1 MRILSCDKGRMKP
14 HSTTTSQLPLCNL
27 NELGIDNIWAEP
39 ALLPTTTNQGC
50 LLRIA
55 ALERGAAW
63 KVQHLPGSARLW
75 VLFV

>member
-1 MRILSCDKGRMKP
+1 MKP
-14 HSTTTSQLPLCNL
+14 HSTTMSQLPLCNL

-50 LLRIA
+50 LLRTA

-63 KVQHLPGSARLW
+63 KTAPSGRVRLW